1 MNNFTNFTKI
11 IAINEA
17 AKLVS
22 NDIMTIQEIN
32 EYLEKVGKKIPKQ
45 VADIV
50 YLTAKYSLTS
60 QQDIDDI
67 RDANKSKLD
76 KLAFKYNIPQSEIE
90 DLWKSLKDLK
100 TNLRLLPQYQTSSER
115 AAFMVGKLVM
125 SDITIDVETSAG
137 RTACAKQYIGLVNK
151 IVNQFVGKCPLGKP
165 ELMSAGQLGFV
176 HAMNTWRKPA
186 KNSPE
191 DMENKSVPFKTYA
204 GYCVRN
210 QILQDINNLGYVV
223 KTNQYAVDK
232 LGSGVL
238 QGKSLDGFGVNND
251 DDFKQDRLAILGI
264 EDANHDLV
272 KNEEDLFKDLYKFI
286 DGKFKQRDIDIFYRY
301 FGLNGYQKEK
311 GKDIARHL
319 GLAPSMITAVVNM
332 ILNTLKKDKKAME
345 ILMDLQSAYN
355 ESLMLDI
362 MNLDREMMIEA
373 ILSDD
378 TFILLEELTKWA
390 NKDVY
395 INALN
400 DIFGNLNDNET
411 KIIKQI
417 LSEDFDYLDKVFKV
431 NKKLIVKFLSGMYP
445 TESFVKKT
453 DVALLEYMSELGD
466 LYKKYVK

>member
-1 MNNFTNFTKI
+1 MRNFTNFTKI

-17 AKLVS
+17 SKLVS
-22 NDIMTIQEIN
+22 NDIMTIQEIK

-76 KLAFKYNIPQSEIE
+76 KLAFKYNIPQAEIE
-90 DLWKSLKDLK
+90 DIWKSLKELK

-115 AAFMVGKLVM
+115 AAFMAGKLIM

-137 RTACAKQYIGLVNK
+137 RNACAKQYVGLVNK

-176 HAMNTWRKPA
+176 HAMNTWRKNV
-186 KNSPE
+186 KNTPE
-191 DMENKSVPFKTYA
+191 DVDNKTVPFKTYA

-210 QILQDINNLGYVV
+210 QILQDINNLGYIV
-223 KTNQYAVDK
+223 KTNQNAIAK
-232 LGSGVL
+232 HGSSL
-238 QGKSLDGFGVNND
+238 FQGKSLDGFGVNND
-251 DDFKQDRLAILGI
+251 DDFKQDRLAVLGI
-264 EDANHDLV
+264 EDADHNLS

-311 GKDIARHL
+311 GKDIAKHL
-319 GLAPSMITAVVNM
+319 GISASMVTAVVNM
-332 ILNTLKKDKKAME
+332 ILNNLKKDKKAMD

-378 TFILLEELTKWA
+378 TFILLEELTKWS
-390 NKDVY
+390 NKNVY
-395 INALN
+395 ITALKDSFN
-400 DIFGNLNDNET
+400 SLDANESKMIT
-411 KIIKQI
+411 NI
-417 LSEDFDYLDKVFKV
+417 LSEGFDYLDKVYKS
-431 NKKLIVKFLSGMYP
+431 NKKTIIKFLTLMYP

-453 DVALLEYMSELGD
+453 DVAILEYMDELAT
-466 LYKKYVK
+466 LYKKYV